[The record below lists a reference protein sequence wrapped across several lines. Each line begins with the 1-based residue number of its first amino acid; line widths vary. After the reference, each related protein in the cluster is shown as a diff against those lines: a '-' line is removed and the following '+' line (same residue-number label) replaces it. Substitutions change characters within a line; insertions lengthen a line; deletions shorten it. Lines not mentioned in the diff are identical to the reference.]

1 MTTGLFRFGNP
12 LGDALD
18 GAPNPKPTASDKAR
32 FGKLASLYTA
42 FSEEFAEYAL
52 EYCERAGC
60 TRILDPFGGM
70 GTIANAGRSHPLK
83 LLVGDIS
90 PFAALCSAFRSAPQD
105 FIFEGAELI
114 GRLVRKTQASNE
126 RDLYSQLLSSLST
139 HTKSPIASILRTPSA
154 PKHRAAAIAVF
165 VAALSRIH
173 LYKHLAGS
181 NPTWIKRPDAVADRD
196 TTLKEI
202 RAAQEMV
209 CDFANHLQKVHPA
222 NRTISLWSDIE
233 ALPVASGSIDAILTS
248 PPYANRTDYIRHYL
262 PASELLLSAANRDER
277 LTRAKQIGTP
287 LIRDTTPR
295 HDLPRRVKRIL
306 TEIKNH
312 RSYASERYYYKGFL
326 YYFADMQRALTRM
339 RRWLR
344 KDGLLLMV
352 VQDTYY
358 KEVEV
363 PTADLLTDIAVTIG
377 FKEVA
382 RRDWRVNQRLSQ
394 LSPHTWGLPK
404 RALSESVVVLSR

>member
-1 MTTGLFRFGNP
+1 LTVGLLNFGNP
-12 LGDALD
+12 LGDALE

-42 FSEEFAEYAL
+42 FSEDFAEYAL

-60 TRILDPFGGM
+60 TRIVDPFGGM
-70 GTIANAGRSHPLK
+70 GTVANAGRSRPLK

-105 FIFEGAELI
+105 IVFEGAELVD
-114 GRLVRKTQASNE
+114 RLARKTGAANE
-126 RDLYSQLLSSLST
+126 RDLYSQLITSLSA
-139 HTKSPIASILRTPSA
+139 HTKSSIASILRTPSV
-154 PKHRAAAIAVF
+154 PKHRAAAVAMF

-173 LYKHLAGS
+173 LHKHLAGS

-202 RAAQEMV
+202 RAAQGMV
-209 CDFANHLQKVHPA
+209 CDFANHLRKVHPS
-222 NRTISLWSDIE
+222 NRTESDWSDIDE
-233 ALPVASGSIDAILTS
+233 LPVVTGRVDAILTS

-262 PASELLLSAANRDER
+262 PASELLLTAANRDER

-287 LIRDTTPR
+287 LIRDTMPR
-295 HDLPRRVKRIL
+295 HDLPKRVKRL
-306 TEIKNH
+306 LAEIKNH
-312 RSYASERYYYKGFL
+312 KSYASERYYYKGFL
-326 YYFADMQRALTRM
+326 YYFADMHDALVRM

-358 KEVEV
+358 KEVQV
-363 PTADLLTDIAVTIG
+363 PTADLLTDIAVAIG

-382 RRDWRVNQRLSQ
+382 RRDWSVSQRLSQ
-394 LSPHTWGLPK
+394 LSPHTWTLPK
-404 RALSESVVVLSR
+404 RTLRESVVVLSR